1 MNVLL
6 NEDEVTLRDTARA
19 FLESE
24 CPSDLMRAMDKDP
37 LGYPPDLW
45 RKAADMGWQGMALP
59 EQYGGLGLPL
69 VQLGLVFEEVGRAI
83 APIPLHST
91 VVAALAIAND
101 GTRAQ
106 CDTLLPRVAR
116 GEMVL
121 TWAFA
126 ESDPRLA
133 PASIQALAEQD
144 GEHFII
150 NGSKMFVENFGAAEQ
165 CLVACRTAPGTARS
179 AGLSLF
185 LVNTKAAGISHIP
198 LVTLARDKQSEV
210 TFRNVRVP
218 KANLIGELHG
228 GWPII
233 ERMLDRATVLLCAQM
248 LGASRKAAERAV
260 DYAKFREAF
269 GQPIGA
275 FQSIQHI
282 CADMT
287 IWVDAGSL
295 LTYEALWKMDQGLP
309 ASVEVSQAKALC
321 NEKCAAVVRLAQT
334 IHGGIGFIA
343 ELDLNLWFRRVS
355 AWTMRLGTTFEHRA
369 RIARALLDHPG
380 QVMLGQPVPVPADAS
395 V

>member
-6 NEDEVTLRDTARA
+6 DPDEVMLRQTARD

-24 CPSDLMRAMDKDP
+24 CPSDVVRKMDKDL
-37 LGYPPDLW
+37 LGYPPELW

-59 EQYGGLGLPL
+59 EQYGGLALPL

-83 APIPLHST
+83 APLPLHST
-91 VVAALAIAND
+91 VVAALALAND
-101 GTRAQ
+101 GSSAQ
-106 CDTLLPRVAR
+106 CEAVLPHVVR
-116 GEMVL
+116 GEAIL
-121 TWAFA
+121 TWAFT
-126 ESDPRLA
+126 ETDPRLA
-133 PASIQALAEQD
+133 PESIQTQGKQD
-144 GEHFII
+144 GDDFVI
-150 NGSKMFVENFGAAEQ
+150 NGTKMFVENFGAAEQ
-165 CLVACRTAPGTARS
+165 CLVACRTASPSARS

-185 LVNTKAAGISHIP
+185 LVDTKATGISHVP

-210 TFRNVRVP
+210 TFKNVRVT
-218 KANLIGELHG
+218 KANLIGKLHE

-233 ERMLDRATVLLCAQM
+233 ERMLDHATVLLCAQM
-248 LGASRKAAERAV
+248 LGASRRAAERAI

-282 CADMT
+282 CADMI
-287 IWVDAGSL
+287 IWVDAGNL
-295 LTYEALWKMDQGLP
+295 LTYEALWKMDRGLP

-343 ELDLNLWFRRVS
+343 DLDLNLWFRRVS
-355 AWTMRLGTTFEHRA
+355 AWTMRLGTTYEHRA

-380 QVMLGQPVPVPADAS
+380 RVTLGQPLPVATRLA
-395 V
+395 